1 MENNNKIELYVI
13 TGPCG
18 VGKSTITNMIA
29 KNLESSAIIEGD
41 DIYHMVI
48 GGYVSP
54 WKDHDKKYTDLF
66 WDNCLDLIDNFINKD
81 ISVVFNY
88 IIYPDRLKQII
99 DKFKDN
105 KNLII
110 KFVVLTTDEKT
121 IRERDKLRPE
131 DCQMGDRAIVVLNE
145 FKEKGYDN
153 KYILDTSNI
162 SPEDTT
168 KLILNEDSFIL
179 YK

>member
-1 MENNNKIELYVI
+1 MEKNNKIELYVI

-29 KNLESSAIIEGD
+29 KNLESSAVIEGD
-41 DIYHMVI
+41 DIYNMVI
-48 GGYVSP
+48 SGYVSP
-54 WKDHDKKYTDLF
+54 WEDYDNKYIDLL
-66 WDNCLDLIDNFINKD
+66 WDNCLEIINNFINKG

-110 KFVVLTTDEKT
+110 KFVVLTTNEKT
-121 IRERDKLRPE
+121 IIERDKLRPE

-145 FKEKGYDN
+145 FKEKGYDIN
-153 KYILDTSNI
+153 YILDTSNI

-168 KLILNEDSFIL
+168 TLILNEDKFIL
-179 YK
+179 SL

>member
-1 MENNNKIELYVI
+1 MEKNSKTQLYVI

-29 KNLESSAIIEGD
+29 KNLESSAVIEGD

-48 GGYVSP
+48 SGYVSP
-54 WKDHDKKYTDLF
+54 WKDHDNKYTNLL
-66 WDNCLDLIDNFINKD
+66 WDNALELISNFINKD
-81 ISVVFNY
+81 ISVIFNY
-88 IIYPDRLKQII
+88 IIYPDRLKQIT

-105 KNLII
+105 KSLII

-131 DCQMGDRAIVVLNE
+131 DCQMGDRSIVVLNE
-145 FKEKGYDN
+145 FKEKGYDT

-168 KLILNEDSFIL
+168 TFILNEDKFIL
-179 YK
+179 SL